1 MEVVSVENVKVSDSG
16 YSNTCSN
23 SQSQRSGSSSLSGNT
38 NRSESSGYCGKRPST
53 LETSNEALLQSISK
67 RKDKEHK
74 KKKSKAMTA
83 LNATEVEVGP
93 KTVTA
98 LPEVASHN
106 AAAPANVV
114 IDKKPEEVAT
124 VELVDATDPG
134 EHNGDTVADP
144 EAGLASRTVLLDDS
158 TSQANEGFCAVIS
171 MHDGLVLYTTP
182 SIYYAL
188 GYSKD
193 AWVGRSFIDYV
204 HPKDRTT
211 LADQITN
218 GIASPQGERSK
229 SINGKR
235 ASLFCGLRRFTRCRV
250 PNRYRTDVRSNL
262 YLPFHL
268 TLSFRDFRDQ
278 TSDQQPSNR
287 AMFLVVTTQPVHS
300 AYKAPEETIIS
311 SVFTT
316 RHTATCHLSH
326 VDSDVVQYFGYL
338 PQDMVGRSL
347 FDFYHPEDLPFI
359 KDIYETV
366 IKSEGSSFRSKPYR
380 FTVQNGG
387 CVVLETEWSSFINP
401 WTRKLEFVVGQHRVL
416 KGPMDPDIFRVS
428 RDAEC
433 GYLTNISEEV
443 LKEAK
448 IIQGEIRALLDER
461 KDTLSIVLQS
471 SIHATEVVN
480 HSCTYVK
487 SANDALLHLQLKQY
501 EKISPRDRDKPSY
514 APTCS
519 LFFFYYTSAQSIQR
533 TSNIAELD
541 VSKRCKDLA
550 SFMESLLQETKESG
564 VGKDGLL
571 VANELRS
578 FSGSR
583 NPLLQEHDSV
593 MLGEISPHHEYYDS
607 NSSTETPPSYNQ
619 LNYNENIERFFKSN
633 PLVATMYGSD
643 EENVNSN
650 NDEGARKCMSPI
662 NGSGASGSGSAEN
675 LSSGTNNQTSSA
687 SRGNTSNT
695 ASNSNTATESFKL
708 PTLTESLLN
717 RHNEDMENLMMQ
729 KHRELR
735 SSIKNNDK
743 LKDTR
748 IKTDKANATDQSVHY
763 VNQGHGVKRSGSHSW
778 EGDSFK
784 ISKYD
789 KISKTSMASPV
800 NLTTTVTSLSV
811 DQSTVVQTGT
821 NINLWP
827 PLSVTVPST
836 APPQPSIFSHNA
848 NSEAVPRL
856 PLLPSVIPVYYMPVQ
871 QSNEFTTTMSS
882 QEKLGPSS
890 SQSTQSAQQ
899 SPYISYVATAM
910 TGVIYPAVIGTPPS
924 RAMMYRPFL
933 IPEQAPAAT
942 TCENQQLNDK
952 YFDRKRPNSQATSVK
967 AEPGSIM
974 AISESS
980 KKVLSPRELFSSCV
994 SKDGG
999 CSNVMDLL
1007 TPVVAKEHRRL
1018 IDYNGDESSSSSFY
1032 SSFLYKSS
1040 NSSCNPD
1047 QKTCEVSSEVE
1058 NQTVQSSKNVQEASQ
1073 SFEHTKCHRGMQRR
1087 DPSWLEGV
1095 QLTPELIYEYQIHPK
1110 TLNEVLKADLDTM
1123 KNFNQPLLVNDQLGQ
1138 LYLDLEME
1146 SFGTEL
1152 ILEEGITSSGSDSG
1166 SSNGS
1171 WTESQRKQRR
1181 RMVKHDKLVMVHEEN
1196 APLPPPLSSQTVSCQ
1211 HS

>member
-114 IDKKPEEVAT
+114 IDKKPEVAT

-448 IIQGEIRALLDER
+448 IIQGEIRALLDE
-461 KDTLSIVLQS
+461 
-471 SIHATEVVN
+471 
-480 HSCTYVK
+480 
-487 SANDALLHLQLKQY
+487 
-501 EKISPRDRDKPSY
+501 
-514 APTCS
+514 
-519 LFFFYYTSAQSIQR
+519 SIQR

-578 FSGSR
+578 FS
-583 NPLLQEHDSV
+583 EHDSV

>member
-448 IIQGEIRALLDER
+448 IIQGEIRALLDE
-461 KDTLSIVLQS
+461 
-471 SIHATEVVN
+471 
-480 HSCTYVK
+480 
-487 SANDALLHLQLKQY
+487 
-501 EKISPRDRDKPSY
+501 
-514 APTCS
+514 
-519 LFFFYYTSAQSIQR
+519 SIQR

-578 FSGSR
+578 FS
-583 NPLLQEHDSV
+583 EHDSV

>member
-114 IDKKPEEVAT
+114 IDKKPEVAT

-448 IIQGEIRALLDER
+448 IIQGEIRALLDE
-461 KDTLSIVLQS
+461 
-471 SIHATEVVN
+471 
-480 HSCTYVK
+480 
-487 SANDALLHLQLKQY
+487 
-501 EKISPRDRDKPSY
+501 
-514 APTCS
+514 
-519 LFFFYYTSAQSIQR
+519 SIQR

-578 FSGSR
+578 FS
-583 NPLLQEHDSV
+583 EHDSV

-899 SPYISYVATAM
+899 SPYMFAPVSYVATAM